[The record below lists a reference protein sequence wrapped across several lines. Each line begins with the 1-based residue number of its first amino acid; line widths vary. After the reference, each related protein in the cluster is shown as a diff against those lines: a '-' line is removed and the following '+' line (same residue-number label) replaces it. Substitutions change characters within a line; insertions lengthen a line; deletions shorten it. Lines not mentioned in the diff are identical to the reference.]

1 MFSHFLDSIPA
12 GIFGCVLNPV
22 EEENSLLPCSSAN
35 LFERGWGGGGRG
47 RGGEGEGGREEGG
60 EGGGLGLYHS
70 LGSILKRNLEEMPA
84 RGIS

>member
-35 LFERGWGGGGRG
+35 LFERGEGGGGG
-47 RGGEGEGGREEGG
+47 EEGEGGRG
-60 EGGGLGLYHS
+60 EGGLGLYHS

-84 RGIS
+84 IGIS